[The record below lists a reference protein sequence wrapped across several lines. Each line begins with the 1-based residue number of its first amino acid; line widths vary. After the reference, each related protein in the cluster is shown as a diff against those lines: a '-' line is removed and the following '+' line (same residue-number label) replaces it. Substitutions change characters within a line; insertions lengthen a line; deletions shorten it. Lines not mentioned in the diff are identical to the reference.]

1 MDGLGNPLRFILT
14 GGQVHDA
21 TQAQSLVEGF
31 KAQTVLADKGYA
43 SSEFRRQIE
52 EQGMLSVIPPKANQ
66 REPWKT
72 DFVRYK
78 ERPLVECLINK
89 IKHFRRVFSR
99 FEKLGYRYLAF
110 LYFVG
115 TLIWLR

>member
-1 MDGLGNPLRFILT
+1 M
-14 GGQVHDA
+14 HDV
-21 TQAQSLVEGF
+21 TQACALVEGF
-31 KAQTVLADKGYA
+31 KAQAVLADKGYA
-43 SSEFRRQIE
+43 SSEFRRQVE
-52 EQGMLSVIPPKANQ
+52 GQGMLPVIPPKANQ
-66 REPWKT
+66 KEPWET

-78 ERPLVECLINK
+78 ERPLVECFINK

-99 FEKLGYRYLAF
+99 FEKLGDRYLAF